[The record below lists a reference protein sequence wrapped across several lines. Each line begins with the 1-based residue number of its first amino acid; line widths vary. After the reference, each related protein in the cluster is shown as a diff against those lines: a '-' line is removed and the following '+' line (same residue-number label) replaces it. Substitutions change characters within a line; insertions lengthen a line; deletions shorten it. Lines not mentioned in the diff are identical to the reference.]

1 MIKLIDVS
9 EWNEDLNLIE
19 AAKDVQG
26 IIIRAG
32 YGKGHVDGYSTVN
45 IQRAIA
51 ANMPYMGVYWFS
63 YAVSPEE
70 ARREADECFNQIR
83 YFKDKINLPV
93 FIDFEEDS
101 INWMEKCRIYPTKE
115 LLTSIVAAFCDRITE
130 LGLEAGYYSNYSNYR
145 DYFDSEELKKYK
157 LWFAWWDDEGIPE
170 GIKAYIHQF
179 TDQGH
184 IRGCGGSVDVNYILD
199 PEEVKD
205 KYYTVNDVVRGIWNG
220 DFGNGDERKENLYNY
235 FQSKVNEGRPE

>member
-9 EWNEDLNLIE
+9 EWNGDLNLIE

-32 YGKGHVDGYSTVN
+32 YGKGHVDGYSTAN

-63 YAVSPEE
+63 YAVTPEE
-70 ARREADECFNQIR
+70 ARREANECYNQIR

-115 LLTSIVAAFCDRITE
+115 LLTSIVAAFCGRITE

-145 DYFDSEELKKYK
+145 DYFDADELKKYK

-184 IRGCGGSVDVNYILD
+184 IKGCGGSVDVNFLLD

-205 KYYTVNDVVRGIWNG
+205 KYYTVNDVVHGIWNG

-235 FQSKVNEGRPE
+235 FQSKVNEGRPD